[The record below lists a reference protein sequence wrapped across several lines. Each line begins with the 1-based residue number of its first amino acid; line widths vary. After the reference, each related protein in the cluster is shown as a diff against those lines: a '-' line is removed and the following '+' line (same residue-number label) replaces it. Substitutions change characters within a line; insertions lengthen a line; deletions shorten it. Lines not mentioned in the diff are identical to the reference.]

1 MSSLLSETTIA
12 HRLGCY
18 PLYMSTQVGGKK
30 TVGICRRENMKKKSV
45 GKYDR
50 EFKLSQLNLADQKLK
65 AKTNI
70 YRLRKQR

>member
-1 MSSLLSETTIA
+1 
-12 HRLGCY
+12 
-18 PLYMSTQVGGKK
+18 MSTQAGGKK